1 LIRMLVS
8 FLSSSSEVSLILFGS
23 LIWTMTI

>member
-1 LIRMLVS
+1 MSVS
-8 FLSSSSEVSLILFGS
+8 FSSFSSKASLILFGS